1 MALLSS
7 LSLSLLRDTPKGKA
21 ETKAA
26 LKSDSLSTPSRSAG
40 RPAAAAGAASAVSS
54 ASGALAALFCAD
66 EKGAA
71 ESSSTVTVPKTVA
84 KDASLRAPV
93 PSAHSDAGIPPGG
106 AVGAVGTEPIEDA
119 ANGAHEI

>member
-1 MALLSS
+1 MCREQRYLCQAAEDCSKAKGRSS
-7 LSLSLLRDTPKGKA
+7 SARTFQRPIPISPGKA

-84 KDASLRAPV
+84 K
-93 PSAHSDAGIPPGG
+93 AGG
-106 AVGAVGTEPIEDA
+106 VGR
-119 ANGAHEI
+119 